1 MLAIWCWVAVLTM
14 SSNQLV
20 TVVNNSRQLV
30 VRPARVWQ
38 AVDLLHPVAP
48 PGGFLP
54 SKWRSE
60 VVPQF
65 DMVDFDSQSLR
76 LLPSQPSLTTDGD
89 SALATDIADAPDVE
103 ATPVPT
109 PVATEAALAQ
119 ARREGYEQG
128 KQDAGSEMQGEMDR
142 ELARQLAL
150 DHALIKSVEAAIDA
164 LHQSPAVFFEPIKR
178 LSLHLAEQLVLAE
191 LALDGRAIDRLV
203 QRCVDE
209 LSLNDTS
216 MVRVELSPSDLQ
228 VWRTLRERSGLSG
241 GIDANIRANASL
253 QPGSVRASANDAL
266 VDDLIGERLS
276 ALAQGLQIDE
286 PRWRARSALVGDG
299 ASSVEQSASQVAWQQ
314 VSGGHTVEAQD
325 VLVSGA
331 DDGV

>member
-103 ATPVPT
+103 VTPVPT

-128 KQDAGSEMQGEMDR
+128 KQDAGSEMQVEMDR

-150 DHALIKSVEAAIDA
+150 DHALIKSVEAAIRSNACPCTWLSNWFWQNSRWMGVLSTAWCSDA
-164 LHQSPAVFFEPIKR
+164 WTNCR
-178 LSLHLAEQLVLAE
+178 
-191 LALDGRAIDRLV
+191 
-203 QRCVDE
+203 
-209 LSLNDTS
+209 
-216 MVRVELSPSDLQ
+216 
-228 VWRTLRERSGLSG
+228 
-241 GIDANIRANASL
+241 
-253 QPGSVRASANDAL
+253 
-266 VDDLIGERLS
+266 
-276 ALAQGLQIDE
+276 
-286 PRWRARSALVGDG
+286 
-299 ASSVEQSASQVAWQQ
+299 
-314 VSGGHTVEAQD
+314 
-325 VLVSGA
+325 
-331 DDGV
+331 

>member
-1 MLAIWCWVAVLTM
+1 
-14 SSNQLV
+14 
-20 TVVNNSRQLV
+20 
-30 VRPARVWQ
+30 
-38 AVDLLHPVAP
+38 
-48 PGGFLP
+48 
-54 SKWRSE
+54 
-60 VVPQF
+60 
-65 DMVDFDSQSLR
+65 
-76 LLPSQPSLTTDGD
+76 
-89 SALATDIADAPDVE
+89 
-103 ATPVPT
+103 
-109 PVATEAALAQ
+109 
-119 ARREGYEQG
+119 
-128 KQDAGSEMQGEMDR
+128 MDR

-331 DDGV
+331 DDDV